1 MINSLLHET
10 IIRDIVDAASDIRD
24 TVDDVQRNTGKSI
37 SSIAKASSDLVLVFP
52 FMCDSTVS
60 LETASMTAK
69 AIERQCVTM
78 LRLLFSSCQ
87 IGAVDNGIDFIKQF
101 HTNIK
106 TPLSLDDFMGYMD
119 NMVESGQVTVT
130 DTKTYNAI
138 REEIQHLY
146 DTLPD
151 NINESSLS
159 DAVVLERFGNIEV
172 IDEGKGSR
180 GKGKWKNRGK
190 SKKNNAERA
199 QAAAD
204 SVIAGT
210 PNFDATQYEFDPNY
224 LVDQYGTKA
233 NRMNGGIYA
242 NTSSS
247 GKSAPSNPSGGKG
260 NSGSGGNGNSP
271 KGPSNNGNNGKN
283 NQSSKNQA
291 SNYNRN
297 EDKMYKS
304 IGKYY
309 DKMAKNVGKETPR
322 NVDSD
327 ILHDPAR
334 LAQFYKNMMDAESNR
349 MIDSDV
355 KKANELVP
363 TMMVVNFISKDPEL
377 KVPVPATFTC
387 GVKCRLI
394 PVDPTDIA
402 DRILVKHAD
411 KNVLLSFIKATTR
424 ETSFIK
430 DFLFAIDKAKI
441 DAVSQSRRGS
451 SNKMWKVLERRAVRS
466 KWNRAFSHPNDASMI
481 TTLGISQELAEY
493 IKKTNGIDLM
503 DPRVVRPIMEG
514 FNLMGFVIIDEAAE
528 ADKFLWD
535 TGEGYYETISFNNL
549 EREASGGEYKKALN
563 LMQKMYR

>member
-87 IGAVDNGIDFIKQF
+87 IGTVDNGIDFIKQF

-119 NMVESGQVTVT
+119 NMVESGQITVT
-130 DTKTYNAI
+130 DPKTYNAI
-138 REEIQHLY
+138 REEVHHLY

-172 IDEGKGSR
+172 MAESK
-180 GKGKWKNRGK
+180 KNRGK
-190 SKKNNAERA
+190 NKNNRGNQKDNAQRA
-199 QAAAD
+199 QDAAD
-204 SVIAGT
+204 SVNAGK
-210 PNFDATQYEFDPNY
+210 PNFDAYQLISQFGSAD
-224 LVDQYGTKA
+224 
-233 NRMNGGIYA
+233 NRMDNGIYA
-242 NTSSS
+242 NAYTNNSSKGSS
-247 GKSAPSNPSGGKG
+247 GKNGK
-260 NSGSGGNGNSP
+260 SP
-271 KGPSNNGNNGKN
+271 KPGTLGNKYENDAYKAMANYYNTMANNAGKQPS
-283 NQSSKNQA
+283 S
-291 SNYNRN
+291 
-297 EDKMYKS
+297 
-304 IGKYY
+304 
-309 DKMAKNVGKETPR
+309 PR
-322 NVDSD
+322 HMDQD
-327 ILHDPAR
+327 ILHDPAK
-334 LAQFYKNMMDAESNR
+334 LAQFYKNMMDAENNR

-363 TMMVVNFISKDPEL
+363 TMMVVNFVSKDPTS
-377 KVPVPATFTC
+377 KMPIPATFTC

-411 KNVLLSFIKATTR
+411 KNVLLGFIRATTR

-441 DAVSQSRRGS
+441 DAISQSRRGS
-451 SNKMWKVLERRAVRS
+451 SNKMWKVLERRAIRS

-503 DPRVVRPIMEG
+503 NPKVVRPIMEG

>member
-24 TVDDVQRNTGKSI
+24 TVDDVQKNTGKSI

-78 LRLLFSSCQ
+78 LRLLFSSFQ
-87 IGAVDNGIDFIKQF
+87 IGAVDNGIDYIKQF

-119 NMVESGQVTVT
+119 NMVESGQITVT
-130 DTKTYNAI
+130 DPKTYNAI
-138 REEIQHLY
+138 REEVHHLY

-159 DAVVLERFGNIEV
+159 DAVVLERFGNIE
-172 IDEGKGSR
+172 IISEADNKPS
-180 GKGKWKNRGK
+180 KNDILMGNMLKARTNYYK
-190 SKKNNAERA
+190 TMTKDIKNNRK
-199 QAAAD
+199 Q
-204 SVIAGT
+204 
-210 PNFDATQYEFDPNY
+210 Q
-224 LVDQYGTKA
+224 
-233 NRMNGGIYA
+233 
-242 NTSSS
+242 
-247 GKSAPSNPSGGKG
+247 
-260 NSGSGGNGNSP
+260 
-271 KGPSNNGNNGKN
+271 NNN
-283 NQSSKNQA
+283 
-291 SNYNRN
+291 
-297 EDKMYKS
+297 
-304 IGKYY
+304 
-309 DKMAKNVGKETPR
+309 PR
-322 NVDSD
+322 NVDQD
-327 ILHDPAR
+327 IMHDPSK
-334 LAQFYKNMMDAESNR
+334 LAQFYKNVMDAEHNR

-363 TMMVVNFISKDPEL
+363 TMMVVNFVSKDPTSKL
-377 KVPVPATFTC
+377 SIPATFTC

-411 KNVLLSFIKATTR
+411 RNILLGFIRATTR

-430 DFLFAIDKAKI
+430 DFLFAIDRAKI
-441 DAVSQSRRGS
+441 DAISQSRRGS
-451 SNKMWKVLERRAVRS
+451 SNKMWKVLERRAIRS

-493 IKKTNGIDLM
+493 IKKSNGIDLM
-503 DPRVVRPIMEG
+503 NPKVVRPIMEG